1 MSMNCLEFRRLCGA
15 EPGCSRDLFASHRHD
30 CSGCR
35 AFAAEMQALD
45 GLILE
50 ALSIEA
56 RDLPRDRAEPP
67 VPPPPARRR
76 PAAWLGIAASLLV
89 GLAIASVIWLSLP
102 RVSLAHEIVEHVVHE
117 PMSLTGPPVPVDE
130 AALRE
135 TLAAAD
141 ATFGE
146 GAGLVRYAKVCLFR
160 GKLVPHLVV
169 QGERGPVTVMLLR
182 DEKVAAPMP
191 IDEGGFR
198 GTIVP
203 AGDGSIAVLGQEPGD
218 IQLVRSRVLEALQ
231 WPADSRP
238 RSTP

>member
-1 MSMNCLEFRRLCGA
+1 
-15 EPGCSRDLFASHRHD
+15 
-30 CSGCR
+30 
-35 AFAAEMQALD
+35 
-45 GLILE
+45 
-50 ALSIEA
+50 
-56 RDLPRDRAEPP
+56 
-67 VPPPPARRR
+67 
-76 PAAWLGIAASLLV
+76 
-89 GLAIASVIWLSLP
+89 VIWLSLP

>member
-1 MSMNCLEFRRLCGA
+1 MSMTCFEFRRLCGA
-15 EPGCSRDLFASHRHD
+15 EPGCGRDDFASHRRD
-30 CSGCR
+30 CAGCR
-35 AFAAEMQALD
+35 AFAAEMRALD

-56 RDLPRDRAEPP
+56 RDLSRDRAGPP
-67 VPPPPARRR
+67 VSRVSARRR
-76 PAAWLGIAASLLV
+76 QAAWLGIAASLVV

-102 RVSLAHEIVEHVVHE
+102 SVSLARDVVEHVVHE
-117 PMSLTGPPVPVDE
+117 PLSLSGPAVPVDE
-130 AALRE
+130 AALRR

-141 ATFGE
+141 ARLGE
-146 GAGLVRYAKVCLFR
+146 GAGLVRYAMVCLFR

-182 DEKVAAPMP
+182 DEKVSAPMP

-203 AGDGSIAVLGQEPGD
+203 AGKGSIAVLGQEPGD
-218 IQLVRSRVLEALQ
+218 IQLVRNRVLEALQ
-231 WPADSRP
+231 WPADPRP
-238 RSTP
+238 GSTP